1 MTVKDGEECLV
12 CTNCFAEDYLCGEG
26 KKTEATLSCEF
37 CSSASPAITVEGLA
51 AWGDGAFETL
61 EKGMDRRAARDD
73 RLCGRTADGVGGAG
87 PDRRRARSAR
97 ASGWSSTIAIRTRQA
112 STSIQAHIESG
123 HCCVNPSSLAV
134 LFS

>member
-37 CSSASPAITVEGLA
+37 CSSASPAITVEELA

-61 EKGMDRRAARDD
+61 EKGMDADVLREMIGFAAERLMELEVQGLIGAVHGVLGRAA
-73 RLCGRTADGVGGAG
+73 G
-87 PDRRRARSAR
+87 PA
-97 ASGWSSTIAIRTRQA
+97 Q
-112 STSIQAHIESG
+112 
-123 HCCVNPSSLAV
+123 
-134 LFS
+134 